1 MRALERKEARM
12 RRLWKKRG
20 ARMDERG
27 YGRGNGRYPLTV
39 ATRFLTLGAATILSC
54 LLISVGMQ
62 QFRQARQIAN
72 IASRR
77 MGEFARYLSQ
87 EELMAYDGVCLKGSD
102 VVNFY
107 RRFLYGGMEDFS
119 MVIVKGDGIYTIA
132 AGGQGMVLTDPEEG
146 SYCRPDASYRCKVVR
161 NVNDVILEVRF
172 VQEE

>member
-1 MRALERKEARM
+1 
-12 RRLWKKRG
+12 
-20 ARMDERG
+20 MDERG
-27 YGRGNGRYPLTV
+27 YGRENGRYPLTV

-54 LLISVGMQ
+54 LLISIGMQ

-107 RRFLYGGMEDFS
+107 RRFMAGDRADFS
-119 MVIVKGDGIYTIA
+119 MVVVKGNDTYILE
-132 AGGQGMVLTDPEEG
+132 AGGQKTMLTDPKEE

-161 NVNDVILEVRF
+161 NANDVILEVRF
-172 VQEE
+172 VQEEPVPMEGGY